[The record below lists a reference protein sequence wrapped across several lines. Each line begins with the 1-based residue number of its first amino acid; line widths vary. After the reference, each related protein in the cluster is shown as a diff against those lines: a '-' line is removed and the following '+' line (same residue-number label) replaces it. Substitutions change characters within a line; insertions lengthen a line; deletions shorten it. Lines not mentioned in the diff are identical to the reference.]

1 MAKQQKLQKYCF
13 KLHTSYLAK
22 NNWNLTLPLKEAR
35 KSANAIVTVND
46 SQVLR
51 WIEELNGTQDV
62 DAKAK
67 EIREQI
73 NILKAKGNNKK
84 QVAAL
89 YDKLYELQ
97 FQKDYLLLVIDKKS
111 DYNRANN
118 GFTVNGVQ
126 YHRLLGTAGG
136 IKTST
141 IVYVSNRIYPE
152 IKKRIDNG
160 RDMTK
165 PMVAAKLEAYQA
177 LACSGS
183 IPVSWPKGIIIVPD
197 CMTTFTADVISID
210 DNDPSIEEPKMEF
223 IQNKIIENDA
233 SDGCGMMLPT
243 LSKRWNGEL
252 GGNPEE
258 IVSGI
263 NSRCAWTKG
272 MVYTFDFIEFA
283 EKIAH
288 SYIIKDAW
296 GHERDVRDAELILTT
311 SMLKLW
317 DSYESFEAYY
327 QNCLLNHYQFSV
339 AKTTPHEMDKRRN
352 LNYQFIQ
359 GYQLSDEQIQDLIS
373 PTVDEIKD
381 IMGLDYRKSI
391 LYLCG
396 ANLNEK
402 NIAKVDPTSQAL
414 MVCPEMINDPF
425 IRNKIKKMIAKR
437 IRQAKIGVL
446 TVEGNFAIMCGDL
459 YALSQS
465 MFGLEIT
472 GLLNA
477 GELYH
482 KFWKDKNTQEVA
494 CFRAPMTS
502 HNNVVKQK
510 ISYSE
515 DAAYWFR
522 YIENAV
528 IINAWDTLC
537 MSCNGADLDGD
548 LLFTTNNKVLV
559 ENHRKLPPIN
569 CVQKQSSKIVP
580 TEQDIINSNKGGFG
594 DKIGSTTNLTTSQIS
609 LQASFAPD
617 SAEYKELEY
626 RILCGQQYQQN
637 AIDKIKGIVSRDM
650 PKTWYVKAANRIN
663 TDDSAEIIAKK
674 EFYNRICSNK
684 KPYFFMYNYSN
695 LKTEYDNYMN
705 SKDTDAYLKFGK
717 SLEELKNAPILTENE
732 QDFMEIFYKFVP
744 LDTSPSTI
752 NRICWA
758 IEDEFDGNK
767 PLKFVDFDHSVL
779 KSCVEYSKKDYDA
792 VFKIYKEFNN
802 IMKDF
807 SKNNYNGEE
816 NFADRCAILIWF
828 KEQCDTLCLSEE
840 TLCDIIVDICYS
852 SNKSKQFA
860 WDMCGDQMVKN
871 LLKSKNNTLF
881 YPTKDENGDF
891 EFKGELYSMKY
902 MQVGGENDE
911 ELRV

>member
-22 NNWNLTLPLKEAR
+22 NNWDLTLPLKEAR
-35 KSANAIVTVND
+35 KSATTIVTVND

-51 WIEELNGTQDV
+51 WIEELNGTQDA
-62 DAKAK
+62 DARAK
-67 EIREQI
+67 EIREKI
-73 NILKAKGNNKK
+73 NALKLKNGNKK
-84 QVAAL
+84 EMSAL
-89 YDKLYELQ
+89 YDQLYELQ
-97 FQKDYLLLVIDKKS
+97 FQQDYLLLIIDKKS
-111 DYNRANN
+111 DYSRANK
-118 GFTVNGVQ
+118 GFTINGIE

-136 IKTST
+136 IKQST
-141 IVYVSNRIYPE
+141 IVYVSTRLYPE

-160 RDMTK
+160 RNMTT
-165 PMVAAKLEAYQA
+165 PFVAAKLEAYQA

-183 IPVSWPKGIIIVPD
+183 IPVSWPKGIIVVPD
-197 CMTTFTADVISID
+197 CMTTFKADVISID
-210 DNDPSIEEPKMEF
+210 DNDSSIEEPKMEF
-223 IQNKIIENDA
+223 IHDKIIENDA
-233 SDGCGMMLPT
+233 SDGCGMMLPA

-258 IVSGI
+258 ILSGI

-272 MVYTFDFIEFA
+272 MIFTFDFIEFA
-283 EKIAH
+283 EKVAH
-288 SYIIKDAW
+288 SYIVKDAW
-296 GHERDVRDAELILTT
+296 GQERDIRDAELILTT

-317 DSYESFEAYY
+317 DSYESFETYY
-327 QNCLLNHYQFSV
+327 QNCMLNHYQFSV
-339 AKTTPHEMDKRRN
+339 AKTTPHEMDKHRS

-359 GYQLSDEQIQDLIS
+359 GYQLTDEQIHELIS

-381 IMGLDYRKSI
+381 IMGMDWRKSI

-396 ANLNEK
+396 CNLNEK
-402 NIAKVDPTSQAL
+402 NVFKTDYVAQAL
-414 MVCPEMINDPF
+414 MVCPDMINDPF

-472 GLLNA
+472 GLLGA

-482 KFWKDKNTQEVA
+482 KFWRDKNVQEVV

-502 HNNVVKQK
+502 HNNVVKQR

-515 DAAYWFR
+515 DTGYWFR
-522 YIENAV
+522 YIDNAV

-559 ENHRKLPPIN
+559 ENHRKLPPID
-569 CVQKQSSKIVP
+569 CVQKQSSKIIP
-580 TEQDIINSNKGGFG
+580 TEKDIITSNKGGFG

-609 LQASFAPD
+609 LQASFDPD
-617 SAEYKELEY
+617 SDEYKELEY

-637 AIDKIKGIVSRDM
+637 AIDKIKGIVARDM

-663 TDDSAEIIAKK
+663 DDDSDKVIAKK

-684 KPYFFMYNYSN
+684 KPYFFMYNYTN
-695 LKTEYDNYMN
+695 LKTEYDKYVKN
-705 SKDTDAYLKFGK
+705 TDESVRIRFGK
-717 SLEELKNAPILTENE
+717 TLNELLNSEVLTEQE
-732 QDFMEIFYKFVP
+732 ADFVEMFYRYAP
-744 LDTSPSTI
+744 LDMSPGTI

-758 IEDEFDGNK
+758 IEKEFDGSNTTS
-767 PLKFVDFDHSVL
+767 FSNFDPSIL
-779 KSCVEYSKKDYDA
+779 KSGVTYKKSDYCKVSA
-792 VFKIYKEFNN
+792 IYKEYLDTLKCIADSREEVDSAL
-802 IMKDF
+802 IMEFFKSECVKTGLDDIVLC
-807 SKNNYNGEE
+807 E
-816 NFADRCAILIWF
+816 ILI
-828 KEQCDTLCLSEE
+828 DLCY
-840 TLCDIIVDICYS
+840 T
-852 SNKSKQFA
+852 SNKNKQLL
-860 WDMCGDQMVKN
+860 WDAFGDIVVKN
-871 LLKSKNNTLF
+871 LLNKFGNKLVFPTLGDGNDNFSFRGNTF
-881 YPTKDENGDF
+881 SINTINVAKDGVNE
-891 EFKGELYSMKY
+891 
-902 MQVGGENDE
+902 
-911 ELRV
+911 

>member
-22 NNWNLTLPLKEAR
+22 NNWDLTLSLKEAR
-35 KSANAIVTVND
+35 KSANTIVTIND

-51 WIEELNGTQDV
+51 WIEELNNTQDI
-62 DAKAK
+62 DTKAK
-67 EIREQI
+67 EIREKI
-73 NILKAKGNNKK
+73 NSLKARNGGKK
-84 QVAAL
+84 QISLL

-111 DYNRANN
+111 DYARANN
-118 GFTVNGVQ
+118 GFTINGTQ

-141 IVYVSNRIYPE
+141 IVYVSSRLYPE

-160 RDMTK
+160 RDMTT
-165 PMVAAKLEAYQA
+165 PLVAAKLEAYQA

-183 IPVSWPKGIIIVPD
+183 IPVSWPKGIIVVPD
-197 CMTTFTADVISID
+197 CMTTFKADVISID
-210 DNDPSIEEPKMEF
+210 DNDTSLEEPKMEF
-223 IQNKIIENDA
+223 IRDKIIENDA
-233 SDGCGMMLPT
+233 SDGCGMMLPS
-243 LSKRWNGEL
+243 LSRRWNGEL

-258 IVSGI
+258 TISGI

-272 MVYTFDFIEFA
+272 MIFTFDFIEFA
-283 EKIAH
+283 DKIAH
-288 SYIIKDAW
+288 SYIVKDAW
-296 GHERDVRDAELILTT
+296 GVKRDIRNAELILTT

-339 AKTTPHEMDKRRN
+339 AKTTPHEMDKYRN

-359 GYQLSDEQIQDLIS
+359 GYQLTDEQIQELIS
-373 PTVDEIKD
+373 PTVNEIKD

-396 ANLNEK
+396 GNLTEK
-402 NIAKVDPTSQAL
+402 NITKVDYTSQAL
-414 MVCPEMINDPF
+414 MVYPEMMDDPF
-425 IRNKIKKMIAKR
+425 IRNKIKKMITKR

-472 GLLNA
+472 GLLSA
-477 GELYH
+477 GEIYH
-482 KFWKDKNTQEVA
+482 KFWKDKDVKEIV

-502 HNNVVKQK
+502 HNNVVKQQVNCD
-510 ISYSE
+510 E
-515 DAAYWFR
+515 NAGYWFR
-522 YIENAV
+522 YIDNAV

-559 ENHRKLPPIN
+559 EAHRTLPPID
-569 CVQKQSSKIVP
+569 CIQKKSSKIIP
-580 TEQDIINSNKGGFG
+580 TENDIIISNMGGFG

-609 LQASFAPD
+609 LQ
-617 SAEYKELEY
+617 SAFNPESEEYKTLGY

-637 AIDKIKGIVSRDM
+637 AIDKIKGIIARDM
-650 PKTWYVKAANRIN
+650 PKTWYIKAANHIKS
-663 TDDSAEIIAKK
+663 DDSEEIIAKK
-674 EFYNRICSNK
+674 EFYSRICSNK
-684 KPYFFMYNYSN
+684 KPYFFMYNYTN
-695 LKTEYDNYMN
+695 LKTEYDNYM
-705 SKDTDAYLKFGK
+705 SAKDTDAYLKFGK
-717 SLEELKNAPILTENE
+717 SLEELKNSLNLNENE
-732 QDFMEIFYKFVP
+732 QDFMEIFYKYIP
-744 LDTSPSTI
+744 LDTSPGTI

-758 IEDEFDGNK
+758 IEKEFDGSK
-767 PLKFVDFDHSVL
+767 PLNSVDFDYSIL
-779 KSCVEYSKKDYDA
+779 KSDVKYAKKDYNA
-792 VFKIYKEFNN
+792 VFEIYKEFNS

-816 NFADRCAILIWF
+816 NYTDRCAIITHF
-828 KEQCDTLCLSEE
+828 KEQCDALNLSSEVLCN
-840 TLCDIIVDICYS
+840 IIVDICYS
-852 SNKSKQFA
+852 TNKSKQFA
-860 WDMCGDQMVKN
+860 WDICGEQIIQN
-871 LLKSKNNTLF
+871 LLKRNGNVFSFPVQDK
-881 YPTKDENGDF
+881 NGDF
-891 EFKGELYSMKY
+891 EFKGDRYSMKY
-902 MQVGGENDE
+902 LHNGGKNNE
-911 ELRV
+911 

>member
-22 NNWNLTLPLKEAR
+22 NNWNLTLPLSEAR

-62 DAKAK
+62 DARAK

-73 NILKAKGNNKK
+73 NTLKSRQGNKK

-97 FQKDYLLLVIDKKS
+97 FQKDYLLLIIDKKS

-118 GFTVNGVQ
+118 GFTINGIN

-141 IVYVSNRIYPE
+141 IVYVSSRLYPE

-165 PMVAAKLEAYQA
+165 KMVAAKLEAYQA

-183 IPVSWPKGIIIVPD
+183 IPVSWPKGIIVVPD

-223 IQNKIIENDA
+223 VKDKVIENDA
-233 SDGCGMMLPT
+233 SDGCGMMLPA

-258 IVSGI
+258 TVSGV

-272 MVYTFDFIEFA
+272 MIFTFDFVEFA
-283 EKIAH
+283 EKVAH

-296 GHERDVRDAELILTT
+296 GQDRDVRDAELILTT

-317 DSYESFEAYY
+317 ESYESFDAYY
-327 QNCLLNHYQFSV
+327 QNCMLNHYQFAV
-339 AKTTPHEMDKRRN
+339 AKTTPHKMDKHRN

-359 GYQLSDEQIQDLIS
+359 GYQLSDEQIHDLIS
-373 PTVDEIKD
+373 PTVDEIRD
-381 IMGLDYRKSI
+381 IMGMDYRKSI

-396 ANLNEK
+396 TNLNERNVTK
-402 NIAKVDPTSQAL
+402 ADYAAQAL
-414 MVCPEMINDPF
+414 MVCPDMINDPF
-425 IRNKIKKMIAKR
+425 IRSKIKKMISKR

-459 YALSQS
+459 YALAQS
-465 MFGLEIT
+465 MFGFEIT
-472 GLLNA
+472 GALSA
-477 GELYH
+477 GEIYH
-482 KFWKDKNTQEVA
+482 KFWFDKDVREVV

-502 HNNVVKQK
+502 HNNVVKQRVC
-510 ISYSE
+510 SSD
-515 DAAYWFR
+515 DALYWFR
-522 YIENAV
+522 YIDNAV

-559 ENHRKLPPIN
+559 ENHRKLPPID
-569 CVQKQSSKIVP
+569 CIQKQSVKIVP

-609 LQASFAPD
+609 LQASFTPD
-617 SAEYKELEY
+617 SEEYKVLEY

-637 AIDKIKGIVSRDM
+637 AIDKIKGIISRDM

-663 TDDSAEIIAKK
+663 QDDSDEIIAKK

-684 KPYFFMYNYSN
+684 KPYFFMYNYTN
-695 LKTEYDNYMN
+695 LKTEYDKYVKE
-705 SKDTDAYLKFGK
+705 SDITSSIFFGK
-717 SLEELKNAPILTENE
+717 TTSELAKSAELTDQEVDFLEN
-732 QDFMEIFYKFVP
+732 FYKYAP
-744 LDTSPSTI
+744 LDCSPSTV

-758 IEDEFDGNK
+758 IEDIFSEKNSIYST
-767 PLKFVDFDHSVL
+767 DFDYSIL
-779 KSCVEYSKKDYDA
+779 KTGASYEQKDFNNVKKIYEEYSRSLRDIAESTEKGECDSESAFLALNSFKDA
-792 VFKIYKEFNN
+792 CN
-802 IMKDF
+802 
-807 SKNNYNGEE
+807 S
-816 NFADRCAILIWF
+816 
-828 KEQCDTLCLSEE
+828 LCLGDDV
-840 TLCDIIVDICYS
+840 LCNIVLDMCYTNS
-852 SNKSKQFA
+852 KSKQFA
-860 WDMCGDQMVKN
+860 WDVCGDKIVAN
-871 LLKSKNNTLF
+871 LLKKNNGIIQIPVECDDGTF
-881 YPTKDENGDF
+881 V
-891 EFKGELYSMKY
+891 FKGDRFSMKE
-902 MQVGGENDE
+902 VVLGGDNDE
-911 ELRV
+911 

>member
-13 KLHTSYLAK
+13 KLHTSYLSK
-22 NNWNLTLPLKEAR
+22 NNWDLTLSLKEAR
-35 KSANAIVTVND
+35 KSANTIVTVND

-51 WIEELNGTQDV
+51 WIEELNGTQDI
-62 DAKAK
+62 DARAK
-67 EIREQI
+67 EIREKI
-73 NILKAKGNNKK
+73 NVLKTNKSNKK
-84 QVAAL
+84 QVSAL
-89 YDKLYELQ
+89 YDQLYELQ
-97 FQKDYLLLVIDKKS
+97 FQKDYLLLIIDKKS
-111 DYNRANN
+111 DYDKANK
-118 GFTVNGVQ
+118 GFKVNGIE

-141 IVYVSNRIYPE
+141 IVYVSTRLYPE

-160 RDMTK
+160 RDMTM
-165 PMVAAKLEAYQA
+165 PLVAAKLEAYQA
-177 LACSGS
+177 LTCSGS
-183 IPVSWPKGIIIVPD
+183 IPVSWPKGIIVVPD
-197 CMTTFTADVISID
+197 CMTTFTADVISVD
-210 DNDPSIEEPKMEF
+210 DNDLSLEEPKMEF
-223 IQNKIIENDA
+223 VHDKIIENDA
-233 SDGCGMMLPT
+233 SDGCGMMLPS

-258 IVSGI
+258 TISGI

-272 MVYTFDFIEFA
+272 MIFTFDFIEFA
-283 EKIAH
+283 EKVAH
-288 SYIIKDAW
+288 SYVIKDAW
-296 GHERDVRDAELILTT
+296 GTERDVRDAELILTT

-359 GYQLSDEQIQDLIS
+359 GYQLTDEQIHELIS

-396 ANLNEK
+396 GNLNEK
-402 NIAKVDPTSQAL
+402 NITKTEYTSQAL
-414 MVCPEMINDPF
+414 MIYPEMMDDPF

-437 IRQAKIGVL
+437 IRLAKIGVL

-465 MFGLEIT
+465 MFGIEVT
-472 GLLNA
+472 GLLKA
-477 GELYH
+477 GEIYH
-482 KFWKDKNTQEVA
+482 KFWKDKDVHEVV

-502 HNNVVKQK
+502 HNNVVKQQVNCEK
-510 ISYSE
+510 NVE
-515 DAAYWFR
+515 YWFR

-559 ENHRKLPPIN
+559 EAHRKLPPID
-569 CVQKQSSKIVP
+569 CIQKRASKIIP
-580 TEQDIINSNKGGFG
+580 TENDIIVSNKNGFG

-609 LQASFAPD
+609 LQASFPPD

-626 RILCGQQYQQN
+626 RILCGQNYQQA
-637 AIDKIKGIVSRDM
+637 AIDRIKGIFSRDM

-663 TDDSAEIIAKK
+663 PDDSDEIIAKK

-684 KPYFFMYNYSN
+684 KPYFFMYNYTN
-695 LKTEYDNYMN
+695 LKTEYDNYM
-705 SKDTDAYLKFGK
+705 SAKDTDAFLKFGK
-717 SLEELKNAPILTENE
+717 SLEELKNSSNLTENE
-732 QDFMEIFYKFVP
+732 QDFMEIFYKFIP

-767 PLKFVDFDHSVL
+767 PLKFPNFDYSVL
-779 KSCVEYSKKDYDA
+779 KSGVPYSKKDYDA
-792 VFKIYKEFNN
+792 VLGIYTEFNN
-802 IMKDF
+802 IMKEF

-816 NFADRCAILIWF
+816 NFADRCAIVTYF
-828 KEQCDTLCLSEE
+828 QEQCDILCLSP
-840 TLCDIIVDICYS
+840 TVLCDIIVDICYS

-860 WDMCGDQMVKN
+860 WDICGETMVKN
-871 LLKSKNNTLF
+871 LLAKNGNTF
-881 YPTKDENGDF
+881 SFPIPDENGDIL
-891 EFKGELYSMKY
+891 FKGETYSMTNT
-902 MQVGGENDE
+902 VIGGEKDE
-911 ELRV
+911 KVCI

>member
-22 NNWNLTLPLKEAR
+22 NNWNLDLPLKEAR
-35 KSANAIVTVND
+35 KSANTVVSVND

-51 WIEELNGTQDV
+51 WIEELNHTQDA
-62 DAKAK
+62 DARAK

-73 NILKAKGNNKK
+73 NVLKQKRENKK
-84 QVAAL
+84 QVSKL
-89 YDKLYELQ
+89 YDQLYELQ
-97 FQKDYLLLVIDKKS
+97 FQKDYLLLIIDKKS

-118 GFTVNGVQ
+118 GFTINGIK

-141 IVYVSNRIYPE
+141 IVYVNSQLYPE

-165 PMVAAKLEAYQA
+165 KMVPAKLEAYQA

-183 IPVSWPKGIIIVPD
+183 IPVSWPNGIIVVPD

-210 DNDPSIEEPKMEF
+210 DNDTSLEEPKMEF
-223 IQNKIIENDA
+223 VKGKIIENDA
-233 SDGCGMMLPT
+233 SDGCGMMLPA

-252 GGNPEE
+252 GGNSEE
-258 IVSGI
+258 VVSGV

-272 MVYTFDFIEFA
+272 MIFTFDFIEFA
-283 EKIAH
+283 EKVAK
-288 SYIIKDAW
+288 SYVIKDAW
-296 GHERDVRDAELILTT
+296 GHERDIREAELILTT

-359 GYQLSDEQIQDLIS
+359 GYQLADDDIQDLIS
-373 PTVDEIKD
+373 PTVDEIRD
-381 IMGLDYRKSI
+381 IMGMDYRKSI

-396 ANLNEK
+396 CNLNEK
-402 NIAKVDPTSQAL
+402 NWSKVDYTSQAL
-414 MVCPEMINDPF
+414 MACPDMINDPF
-425 IRNKIKKMIAKR
+425 VRNKIRKMISKR

-446 TVEGNFAIMCGDL
+446 TVDGNFAIMCGDL
-459 YALSQS
+459 YALAQS
-465 MFGLEIT
+465 MFGIAVT
-472 GLLNA
+472 GLLEV

-482 KFWKDKNTQEVA
+482 KFWRDKGVPEVV

-502 HNNVVKQK
+502 HNNVVKQRV
-510 ISYSE
+510 SYSE
-515 DAAYWFR
+515 DALYWFK
-522 YIENAV
+522 YIDNAV

-559 ENHRKLPPIN
+559 DKHRKLPPID
-569 CVQKQSSKIVP
+569 CVQKQSSKIIP

-609 LQASFAPD
+609 LQAAFSPD
-617 SAEYKELEY
+617 SDEYKELEY

-650 PKTWYVKAANRIN
+650 PKTWYVKAANHIN
-663 TDDSAEIIAKK
+663 PDDSDEIIAKK

-684 KPYFFMYNYSN
+684 KPYFFMYNYTN
-695 LKTEYDNYMN
+695 LKTEYDKYVKE
-705 SKDTDAYLKFGK
+705 SDVASSILFGK
-717 SLEELKNAPILTENE
+717 TTSELVKSEELTDNESNFIEN
-732 QDFMEIFYKFVP
+732 FYKYAP
-744 LDTSPSTI
+744 LDCSPSTV

-758 IEDEFDGNK
+758 IEEIFSDRNNISSANFDYTM
-767 PLKFVDFDHSVL
+767 LKTQAVYEQKDFNGVKKIYD
-779 KSCVEYSKKDYDA
+779 EYSKTLKSIAENTEKGECDSDSA
-792 VFKIYKEFNN
+792 FLALNVFKET
-802 IMKDF
+802 
-807 SKNNYNGEE
+807 
-816 NFADRCAILIWF
+816 
-828 KEQCDTLCLSEE
+828 CDALCLEDDV
-840 TLCDIIVDICYS
+840 LCNIVLDMCYTN
-852 SNKSKQFA
+852 NKSKQFA
-860 WDMCGDQMVKN
+860 WDVCGDIIVRN
-871 LLKSKNNTLF
+871 LLKNN
-881 YPTKDENGDF
+881 NGSIQIPVASIDGTF
-891 EFKGELYSMKY
+891 VFKGDMFA
-902 MQVGGENDE
+902 MQEIVVGGAECE
-911 ELRV
+911 

>member
-22 NNWNLTLPLKEAR
+22 NNWDLTLPLKEAR
-35 KSANAIVTVND
+35 KSATTIVTVND

-51 WIEELNGTQDV
+51 WIEELNGTE
-62 DAKAK
+62 DADIRAK
-67 EIREQI
+67 EIREKI
-73 NILKAKGNNKK
+73 NALKARNGNKK
-84 QVAAL
+84 EVSAL
-89 YDKLYELQ
+89 YDQLYELQ
-97 FQKDYLLLVIDKKS
+97 FQKDYLLLIIDKKS
-111 DYNRANN
+111 DYNRANK
-118 GFTVNGVQ
+118 GFTINGIE

-136 IKTST
+136 IKQST
-141 IVYVSNRIYPE
+141 IVYVSSRLYPE

-160 RDMTK
+160 RNMTT
-165 PMVAAKLEAYQA
+165 PFVAAKLEAYQA

-183 IPVSWPKGIIIVPD
+183 IPVSWPNGIIVVPD
-197 CMTTFTADVISID
+197 CMTTFKADVISID
-210 DNDPSIEEPKMEF
+210 DNDPSIEEPKMQF
-223 IQNKIIENDA
+223 IHDKIIENDA

-252 GGNPEE
+252 GGDPEE
-258 IVSGI
+258 TLSGI

-272 MVYTFDFIEFA
+272 MIFTFDFIEFA

-296 GHERDVRDAELILTT
+296 GHERDIRDAELILTT

-317 DSYESFEAYY
+317 NSYDSFETYY

-339 AKTTPHEMDKRRN
+339 AKTTPHKMDKHRN

-359 GYQLSDEQIQDLIS
+359 GYQLTDEQIHDLIA

-381 IMGLDYRKSI
+381 IMGMDYRKSI

-396 ANLNEK
+396 CNLNEK
-402 NIAKVDPTSQAL
+402 NIFKADPTSQAL
-414 MVCPEMINDPF
+414 MICPDMINDPF
-425 IRNKIKKMIAKR
+425 IRNKIKKMISKR
-437 IRQAKIGVL
+437 VRQAKIGVL

-465 MFGLEIT
+465 MFGLEVT
-472 GLLNA
+472 GLLSA

-482 KFWKDKNTQEVA
+482 KFWLDKNVQEVV

-510 ISYSE
+510 IGCSD
-515 DAAYWFR
+515 DASYWFR
-522 YIENAV
+522 YIESAV

-559 ENHRKLPPIN
+559 ENHRKLPPID
-569 CVQKQSSKIVP
+569 CVQKQSSKIIP
-580 TEQDIINSNKGGFG
+580 TEEDMITSNKGGFG

-609 LQASFAPD
+609 LQASFDPN
-617 SAEYKELEY
+617 SAEYHELEY

-650 PKTWYVKAANRIN
+650 PKNWYVKAANRVKD
-663 TDDSAEIIAKK
+663 DDSDEIIAKK
-674 EFYNRICSNK
+674 EFYNKICSNR

-695 LKTEYDNYMN
+695 LRTEYNKYARESDM
-705 SKDTDAYLKFGK
+705 SASILFGK
-717 SLEELKNAPILTENE
+717 NTSELMKSAELSEEEANFIEN
-732 QDFMEIFYKFVP
+732 FYKYAP
-744 LDTSPSTI
+744 LDCSPGTI

-758 IEDEFDGNK
+758 IEDEFSEKNNISC
-767 PLKFVDFDHSVL
+767 PDFDYTML
-779 KSCVEYSKKDYDA
+779 KSGTQYDKKDFNNVKKIYLEYSKTLKDIAESTEKGECDA
-792 VFKIYKEFNN
+792 SSAVLAL
-802 IMKDF
+802 DT
-807 SKNNYNGEE
+807 
-816 NFADRCAILIWF
+816 F
-828 KEQCDTLCLSEE
+828 KEMCSSLCLDDLV
-840 TLCDIIVDICYS
+840 LCDIVLDLCYTNS
-852 SNKSKQFA
+852 RSKQFA
-860 WDMCGDQMVKN
+860 WDVCGDTIIKN
-871 LLKSKNNTLF
+871 LLQKYDNKFKVPIANVDGEF
-881 YPTKDENGDF
+881 V
-891 EFKGELYSMKY
+891 FKGEKFT
-902 MQVGGENDE
+902 MQDVSIGGAENE
-911 ELRV
+911 

>member
-22 NNWNLTLPLKEAR
+22 NNWNLTLPLKDAR

-62 DAKAK
+62 DARAK

-73 NILKAKGNNKK
+73 NILKSKKANKK

-89 YDKLYELQ
+89 YDHLYELQ
-97 FQKDYLLLVIDKKS
+97 FQNDYLLLIIDKKS

-118 GFTVNGVQ
+118 GFTVNGIQ

-141 IVYVSNRIYPE
+141 IVYVSSRLYPE

-165 PMVAAKLEAYQA
+165 KMVAAKLEAYQA

-223 IQNKIIENDA
+223 IKDKIIENDA

-252 GGNPEE
+252 GGDPDETL
-258 IVSGI
+258 SGV

-272 MVYTFDFIEFA
+272 MIFTFDFIEFA
-283 EKIAH
+283 EKVAH

-296 GHERDVRDAELILTT
+296 GQERDVRDAELILTT

-339 AKTTPHEMDKRRN
+339 AKTTPHEMDKHRN

-359 GYQLSDEQIQDLIS
+359 GYQLTDDQINALIS

-381 IMGLDYRKSI
+381 IMGMDWRKSI

-396 ANLNEK
+396 CNLNDK
-402 NIAKVDPTSQAL
+402 NIFKADYASQAL
-414 MVCPEMINDPF
+414 MACPEMINDPF

-465 MFGLEIT
+465 MFGLEVT
-472 GLLNA
+472 GLLGA
-477 GELYH
+477 GEIYH
-482 KFWKDKNTQEVA
+482 KFWIDKNVSEVV

-510 ISYSE
+510 ISCSD
-515 DAAYWFR
+515 DALYWFR
-522 YIENAV
+522 YVDNAV

-548 LLFTTNNKVLV
+548 LLFTTNNHVLV
-559 ENHRKLPPIN
+559 ENHRKLPPID
-569 CVQKQSSKIVP
+569 CVQKQSSKIIP

-609 LQASFAPD
+609 LQASFEPD

-626 RILCGQQYQQN
+626 RIICGQQYQQN

-663 TDDSAEIIAKK
+663 PDDSDEIIAKK

-684 KPYFFMYNYSN
+684 KPYFFMYNYTN
-695 LKTEYDNYMN
+695 LKTEYDKYV
-705 SKDTDAYLKFGK
+705 KEADTTASILFGK
-717 SLEELKNAPILTENE
+717 NTSELIKSEELTEKE
-732 QDFMEIFYKFVP
+732 ADFIENFYKYAP
-744 LDTSPSTI
+744 LDCSPSTI

-758 IEDEFDGNK
+758 IEDTFGDKNNMYFPNFDYSI
-767 PLKFVDFDHSVL
+767 LKTDAEYEQKDF
-779 KSCVEYSKKDYDA
+779 YA
-792 VFKIYKEFNN
+792 VKKIYSDYTKSLRDIAECSEKGDCDTDSAFLALE
-802 IMKDF
+802 
-807 SKNNYNGEE
+807 S
-816 NFADRCAILIWF
+816 F
-828 KEQCDTLCLSEE
+828 KEACDALCLDEKI
-840 TLCDIIVDICYS
+840 LCNIVLDLCYTT
-852 SNKSKQFA
+852 NKSKQFA
-860 WDMCGDQMVKN
+860 WDMCGDVIVSN
-871 LLKSKNNTLF
+871 LIAKNNNSMQFPVLC
-881 YPTKDENGDF
+881 DDGDF
-891 EFKGELYSMKY
+891 EFKGERFSMKEVC
-902 MQVGGENDE
+902 VGGVEHE
-911 ELRV
+911 